1 MIEIFNKADAK
12 VVETRGCTLI
22 TFIIHEKL
30 MGTVFRVSFSITL
43 LFIHEIRVI
52 GDLFIIQKIYFFC
65 MIKRVDLFTK

>member
-30 MGTVFRVSFSITL
+30 MDTVFRVSFSITL

-65 MIKRVDLFTK
+65 IIKKS